1 MRVCSPMRT
10 VWRQILNQ
18 NAVNMSHRAVLHLL
32 CAFGLF
38 HKGQTSLVQCQHL
51 VLAALGDNTYLSCRL
66 MQSKDV
72 VLVTWQKIIP
82 GGTTDLASYN
92 KHFGQKV
99 NTGFQGRVEIRSA
112 GLQNSSIVIRNV
124 THQDEGCYRCLFNTY
139 PDGAF
144 TGRSCLQLYEL
155 HGPFLHVTES
165 HSAEE
170 LVVSCSATGP
180 PVPTVTLTVPHHN
193 STSVTNTN
201 GTVTVTTTAVLS
213 RLHDNS
219 HRVGCAARVLSGRQ
233 IDVYEMIPE
242 VRLSPPDGFLVE
254 FGSDKNNVNVLLITG
269 LVVGVLG
276 VIVFVAA
283 VIAFCLK
290 RKHQKGVSQR
300 DLEENK
306 RDTNEPRTSLMDPG
320 VRQRNSSVKRKNR
333 EKAEPPVQFKRNLCP
348 LQQNPEDSEA
358 EKENADG
365 NSISS

>member
-1 MRVCSPMRT
+1 
-10 VWRQILNQ
+10 
-18 NAVNMSHRAVLHLL
+18 MSHRAVLHLL
-32 CAFGLF
+32 CAFGVF
-38 HKGQTSLVQCQHL
+38 HKGQTSLIQCQHL
-51 VLAALGDNTYLSCRL
+51 VLDALGDNTYLSCRL

-72 VLVTWQKIIP
+72 VQVTWQKIIP

-99 NTGFQGRVEIRSA
+99 NTGFQGRVEIKSA

-219 HRVGCAARVLSGRQ
+219 HRVGCAARVRSGRQ

-242 VRLSPPDGFLVE
+242 VRLSPPDGFGVKS
-254 FGSDKNNVNVLLITG
+254 GSDNSDVNVPLITG
-269 LVVGVLG
+269 LVVGVIC
-276 VIVFVAA
+276 VVVA
-283 VIAFCLK
+283 VIAFCHK
-290 RKHQKGVSQR
+290 RKHQNSVSQR

-306 RDTNEPRTSLMDPG
+306 RDTNEPRTPLMNPE
-320 VRQRNSSVKRKNR
+320 VRQQFTSPKSERINLPTTPPNKRDTNEPRTPLTNPELRQRFTSPKSERINQPKHPERLKKNLFAR
-333 EKAEPPVQFKRNLCP
+333 
-348 LQQNPEDSEA
+348 QQNPED
-358 EKENADG
+358 
-365 NSISS
+365 

>member
-1 MRVCSPMRT
+1 
-10 VWRQILNQ
+10 
-18 NAVNMSHRAVLHLL
+18 MSQGAVLHLL
-32 CAFGLF
+32 CAFGFF
-38 HKGQTSLVQCQHL
+38 HQCQTSLVQSQQL
-51 VLAALGDNTYLSCRL
+51 VLAALGDNTYLTCWL
-66 MQSKDV
+66 MDSKDV
-72 VLVTWQKIIP
+72 VQVTWQKIIA

-99 NTGFQGRVEIRSA
+99 NTGFQGRVEIKSA

-124 THQDEGCYRCLFNTY
+124 THQDKGCYRCLFNTY

-242 VRLSPPDGFLVE
+242 VRLSPPDDVP
-254 FGSDKNNVNVLLITG
+254 LITG
-269 LVVGVLG
+269 VVVGVIC
-276 VIVFVAA
+276 VVVVVVVVAVFV
-283 VIAFCLK
+283 FCLK
-290 RKHQKGVSQR
+290 RKHQNSVPQR
-300 DLEENK
+300 
-306 RDTNEPRTSLMDPG
+306 PRTPLMDPE
-320 VRQRNSSVKRKNR
+320 VRQRTSSVKPKRRDN
-333 EKAEPPVQFKRNLCP
+333 EEPSVQFKRNLMSV
-348 LQQNPEDSEA
+348 QQNPED
-358 EKENADG
+358 
-365 NSISS
+365 

>member
-1 MRVCSPMRT
+1 
-10 VWRQILNQ
+10 
-18 NAVNMSHRAVLHLL
+18 MSQRAVIHLL
-32 CAFGLF
+32 CAFGFF
-38 HKGQTSLVQCQHL
+38 HKVQTSLVQCQNL
-51 VLAALGDNTYLSCRL
+51 VLAALGDNAYLSCRL
-66 MQSKDV
+66 MESKDV
-72 VLVTWQKIIP
+72 MQVTWQKIIP

-99 NTGFQGRVEIRSA
+99 NTGFQGRVEFKSA

-165 HSAEE
+165 HSAEDV
-170 LVVSCSATGP
+170 VVSCSATGP

-242 VRLSPPDGFLVE
+242 VRLSPPDDVP
-254 FGSDKNNVNVLLITG
+254 LITG
-269 LVVGVLG
+269 LVCVV
-276 VIVFVAA
+276 VVVVVVAA

-290 RKHQKGVSQR
+290 RKHQNSGPQR

-306 RDTNEPRTSLMDPG
+306 RDTNEPRTPLTNPE
-320 VRQRNSSVKRKNR
+320 VRQR
-333 EKAEPPVQFKRNLCP
+333 
-348 LQQNPEDSEA
+348 
-358 EKENADG
+358 
-365 NSISS
+365 

>member
-1 MRVCSPMRT
+1 MHIM
-10 VWRQILNQ
+10 
-18 NAVNMSHRAVLHLL
+18 
-32 CAFGLF
+32 LF
-38 HKGQTSLVQCQHL
+38 PAGQTSLIQCQHL
-51 VLAALGDNTYLSCRL
+51 VLDALGDNTYLTCWL

-72 VLVTWQKIIP
+72 VQVTWQKIIP

-99 NTGFQGRVEIRSA
+99 NTGFQGRVEFKSA

-124 THQDEGCYRCLFNTY
+124 TQQDEGCYRCLFNTY

-144 TGRSCLQLYEL
+144 TGRSCLQLYGKNTEIILYLLCNIPMITSNGLSSAEL

-170 LVVSCSATGP
+170 VVVSCSATGP
-180 PVPTVTLTVPHHN
+180 PAPTVTLTVPHHN

-242 VRLSPPDGFLVE
+242 VRLSPPDGE
-254 FGSDKNNVNVLLITG
+254 
-269 LVVGVLG
+269 
-276 VIVFVAA
+276 
-283 VIAFCLK
+283 
-290 RKHQKGVSQR
+290 KHS
-300 DLEENK
+300 
-306 RDTNEPRTSLMDPG
+306 
-320 VRQRNSSVKRKNR
+320 
-333 EKAEPPVQFKRNLCP
+333 
-348 LQQNPEDSEA
+348 
-358 EKENADG
+358 
-365 NSISS
+365 

>member
-1 MRVCSPMRT
+1 
-10 VWRQILNQ
+10 
-18 NAVNMSHRAVLHLL
+18 MSHRAVLHLL
-32 CAFGLF
+32 CAFGVF
-38 HKGQTSLVQCQHL
+38 HKGQTSLVQSQQL
-51 VLAALGDNTYLSCRL
+51 VLAALGDNTYLTCWL
-66 MQSKDV
+66 MDSKDV
-72 VLVTWQKIIP
+72 VQVTWQKIIA

-99 NTGFQGRVEIRSA
+99 NTGFQGRVEIKSA

-124 THQDEGCYRCLFNTY
+124 THQDKGCYRCLFNTY

-242 VRLSPPDGFLVE
+242 VRLSPPDDVP
-254 FGSDKNNVNVLLITG
+254 LITG
-269 LVVGVLG
+269 VVVGVIC
-276 VIVFVAA
+276 VVVVVVVVAVFV
-283 VIAFCLK
+283 FCLK
-290 RKHQKGVSQR
+290 RKHQNSVSQR

-306 RDTNEPRTSLMDPG
+306 RDTNEPRTPLMNPE
-320 VRQRNSSVKRKNR
+320 VRQQFTSPKSERINLPTTPPNKRDTNEPRTPLTNPELRQRFTSPKSERINQPKHPERLKKNLFAR
-333 EKAEPPVQFKRNLCP
+333 
-348 LQQNPEDSEA
+348 QQNPED
-358 EKENADG
+358 
-365 NSISS
+365 